1 MKQTIDITDS
11 ILPPLSSFISA
22 LFIAA
27 FVTCHIEKWRK
38 GGLKAYFTRF
48 WDGLVVWSTQGFF
61 SCACQFFGVTGSA
74 NASTYSSR
82 FLTTATT
89 LEMVLVNPSRKV
101 ILYPIPPASTQALPI
116 HGLTNEKV
124 AQTVYSYKL

>member
-11 ILPPLSSFISA
+11 ISPPLSSFISA

-27 FVTCHIEKWRK
+27 FVTCQIEKWCK
-38 GGLKAYFTRF
+38 EGLEAYFARF
-48 WDGLVVWSTQGFF
+48 SDTLVLWITQGFF
-61 SCACQFFGVTGSA
+61 SCACQFSGVTGSA
-74 NASTYSSR
+74 NASIYSSR
-82 FLTTATT
+82 FLTTAAT

-124 AQTVYSYKL
+124 AQAVYSYKH